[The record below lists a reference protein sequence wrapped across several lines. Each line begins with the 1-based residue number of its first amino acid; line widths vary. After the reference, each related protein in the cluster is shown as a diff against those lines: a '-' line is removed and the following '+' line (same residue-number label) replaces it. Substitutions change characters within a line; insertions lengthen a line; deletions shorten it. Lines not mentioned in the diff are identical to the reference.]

1 MKSFDDVLNLARD
14 KGKRRCVVVK
24 AEDEAVLEGIRLAQE
39 LELITPVL
47 VGDAQAITT
56 IAKKIQLQTAD
67 CEIHNC
73 PDEAEA
79 IVEANTLVREKG
91 DFLMK
96 GMLSTSSFLKGVL
109 DKETGLR
116 KGKILSHIAAL
127 EIPSYHKLIFMSDG
141 GMNPRLDLNIRIEI
155 IKNAIETLNLM
166 GIEQPKIGL
175 VAASETVH
183 PDMPETVDA
192 ARIVEMNQSG
202 RLTGAT
208 IAGPFGFDVAI
219 SKEAA
224 AIKKIDSPV
233 AGDVDFILMPNISAA
248 NIWAKGLIYFGKTR
262 AAGLVAGA
270 LHPIIMLS
278 RADEPVTKLNSIAL
292 GVIIAAT

>member
-1 MKSFDDVLNLARD
+1 MKSFDEVLKLAKD

-24 AEDEAVLEGIRLAQE
+24 AEDEAVLEGVRLAQE
-39 LELITPVL
+39 LGIIVPILI
-47 VGDAQAITT
+47 GDAEKINAI
-56 IAKKIQLQTAD
+56 ARRVGLQTAA
-67 CEIHNC
+67 CEIHDC
-73 PDEAEA
+73 PEESGA
-79 IVEANTLVREKG
+79 IIEANKQVRDKG

-109 DKETGLR
+109 DKVTGLR
-116 KGKILSHIAAL
+116 KGKILSHIAVL
-127 EIPSYHKLIFMSDG
+127 EVPGYHKLIFMSDG
-141 GMNPRLDLNIRIEI
+141 GMNPKLDLNTRIEI
-155 IKNAIETLNLM
+155 IKNASEMLRMM

-175 VAASETVH
+175 IAASETIH

-192 ARIVEMNQSG
+192 AKISEMNQAG
-202 RLTGAT
+202 EFTGAT
-208 IAGPFGFDVAI
+208 VAGPFGFDVAI

-248 NIWAKGLIYFGKTR
+248 NIWAKGLIYFGKAK

-270 LHPIIMLS
+270 LRPIIMLS